1 MKQTRILSYFNQ
13 DLFAINHDLQLLR
26 QIMVKPIILV
36 VAAIPAIVA
45 ILIAIPLITKSDIPY
60 SASNSNDVIEIE
72 YSHYQLKKI
81 SFGVTERIGSQKT
94 EILLIKNNGDMKYT
108 VTENDYPKPDIVSH
122 LDEQK
127 LNKLKALIKETGFM
141 SIPSESFPIREN
153 VTDFQK
159 SNIKI
164 TLNGKINQ
172 ISWPEQNATD
182 KFIPPIISMVE
193 SQLDKIAEQ
202 ISE

>member
-1 MKQTRILSYFNQ
+1 
-13 DLFAINHDLQLLR
+13 
-26 QIMVKPIILV
+26 MVKPIILV

>member
-1 MKQTRILSYFNQ
+1 
-13 DLFAINHDLQLLR
+13 
-26 QIMVKPIILV
+26 MVKPIILV
-36 VAAIPAIVA
+36 IAAIPAIIA

-60 SASNSNDVIEIE
+60 SAANPNDIVEIE
-72 YSHYQLKKI
+72 YTKHQLKKI
-81 SFGVTERIGSQKT
+81 SFGVTERIGAQKT
-94 EILLIKNNGDMKYT
+94 EILLIQNNGEIKYT
-108 VTENDYPKPDIVSH
+108 VTENGYPKPDIKSN
-122 LDEQK
+122 LDDQT
-127 LNKLKALIKETGFM
+127 LRKLKALIKETGFI
-141 SIPSESFPIREN
+141 SIPSESFPIRDN

-164 TLNGKINQ
+164 TLNGRVNQ
-172 ISWPEQNATD
+172 INWPEQNATD

>member
-1 MKQTRILSYFNQ
+1 
-13 DLFAINHDLQLLR
+13 
-26 QIMVKPIILV
+26 MVKPIILV
-36 VAAIPAIVA
+36 IAAIPAIVA

-60 SASNSNDVIEIE
+60 SAANPLDVVEIE
-72 YSHYQLKKI
+72 YTKHQLKKI
-81 SFGVTERIGSQKT
+81 SFGVTERIGAQKT
-94 EILLIKNNGDMKYT
+94 EILLIQNNGEIKYT
-108 VTENDYPKPDIVSH
+108 VTEDGYPKPDIKSH
-122 LDEQK
+122 LDDQT
-127 LNKLKALIKETGFM
+127 LRKLKALIKETGFI
-141 SIPSESFPIREN
+141 SIPSESFPIRDN

-164 TLNGKINQ
+164 TLNGRVNQ
-172 ISWPEQNATD
+172 INWPEQNATD

>member
-1 MKQTRILSYFNQ
+1 
-13 DLFAINHDLQLLR
+13 
-26 QIMVKPIILV
+26 MVKPIILV
-36 VAAIPAIVA
+36 IAAIPAIFA

-60 SASNSNDVIEIE
+60 SAANPNDIVEIE
-72 YSHYQLKKI
+72 YTKHQLKKI
-81 SFGVTERIGSQKT
+81 SFGVTERIGAQKT
-94 EILLIKNNGDMKYT
+94 EILLIQNNGEIKYT
-108 VTENDYPKPDIVSH
+108 VTEDGYPKPDVKSH
-122 LDEQK
+122 LDDQT
-127 LNKLKALIKETGFM
+127 LRKLKALIKETGFI
-141 SIPSESFPIREN
+141 SIPSESFPIRDN

-164 TLNGKINQ
+164 TLNGRVNQ

-193 SQLDKIAEQ
+193 SQLDKITEQ

>member
-1 MKQTRILSYFNQ
+1 
-13 DLFAINHDLQLLR
+13 
-26 QIMVKPIILV
+26 MVKPIVLV
-36 VAAIPAIVA
+36 IAAIPAIIA
-45 ILIAIPLITKSDIPY
+45 ILIVIPLITKSDIPY
-60 SASNSNDVIEIE
+60 SAANPNDVIEIE
-72 YSHYQLKKI
+72 YTKHQLKKI
-81 SFGVTERIGSQKT
+81 SFGVTERIGAQKT
-94 EILLIKNNGDMKYT
+94 EILLIQNNGEIKYT
-108 VTENDYPKPDIVSH
+108 VTEDGYPKPDVRSN
-122 LDEQK
+122 LDDQK
-127 LNKLKALIKETGFM
+127 LRKLKALIKETGFI
-141 SIPSESFPIREN
+141 SIPSESFPIRDN

-164 TLNGKINQ
+164 TLNGRVNQ